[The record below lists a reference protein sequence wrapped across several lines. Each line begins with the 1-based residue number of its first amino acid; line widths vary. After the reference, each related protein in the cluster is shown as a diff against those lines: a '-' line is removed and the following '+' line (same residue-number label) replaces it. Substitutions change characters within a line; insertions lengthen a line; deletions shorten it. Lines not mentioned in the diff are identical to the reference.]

1 MNLSVKAASPVT
13 KTLSVYRWDVPEEKQ
28 DLREECAHGL
38 FCPITHAL
46 LVEPVTIRGHLYE
59 RHYIEEHLIMNG
71 RDIYN
76 AQADCGQLRP
86 CPEAS
91 KPFERLARQFNLRK
105 RKINQ

>member
-1 MNLSVKAASPVT
+1 MLSSQRLRRFIDTNMMAVRLV
-13 KTLSVYRWDVPEEKQ
+13 LLGMQ